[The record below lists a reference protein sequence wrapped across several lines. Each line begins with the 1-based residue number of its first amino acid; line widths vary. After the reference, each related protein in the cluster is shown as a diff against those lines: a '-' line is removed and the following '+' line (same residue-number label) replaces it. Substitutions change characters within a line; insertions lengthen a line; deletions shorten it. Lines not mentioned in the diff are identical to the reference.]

1 MDFNGNVKDDKNMNG
16 KRKLFFKDDYHRPRK
31 VIRIHTESGEKKE
44 YTSAYWATESI
55 VTTSTNIRVACDKN
69 EGLKRPQFQRRG
81 YYFIWGD

>member
-16 KRKLFFKDDYHRPRK
+16 KRKLFFKDDYRRPRK
-31 VIRIHTESGEKKE
+31 VIRIHIESGEKKE
-44 YTSAYWATESI
+44 YTSAYWAAESI
-55 VTTSTNIRVACDKN
+55 VATSTDIRTVCDRN